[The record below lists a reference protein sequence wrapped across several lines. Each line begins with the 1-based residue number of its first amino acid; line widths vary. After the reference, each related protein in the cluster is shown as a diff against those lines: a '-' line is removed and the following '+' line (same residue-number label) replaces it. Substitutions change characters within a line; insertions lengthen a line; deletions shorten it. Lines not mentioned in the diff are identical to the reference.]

1 MMVASH
7 SRNVYYGHLTPCE
20 LIQPFIIQNDQ
31 QVRFTLND
39 SFFFFFFFFEIGS
52 KAQEITK

>member
-7 SRNVYYGHLTPCE
+7 SRNVYYGQLTPCE

-39 SFFFFFFFFEIGS
+39 SFFFFFFEIGS